1 MIKKHYAGMQ
11 RRAENII
18 WNAAGSYDFDPPFMA
33 FAEDGCPDLYLNMV
47 IGLCVRWLDIDRL
60 TAFLDVVAGLRRGN
74 ELCDMLWLGLENC
87 VYEKELVGRSVLSS
101 LRARKAREFF
111 KGRQTLSR
119 QQMMLQSMAVYNQQ
133 QARWSSVLGR
143 RGDRLSPREQ
153 ALAKALEF
161 PGSLDTDAVIASMT
175 RVLREHFH
183 RTVSPEE
190 ARSLRQGTAR
200 GLRSRLLKGLLRREA
215 QATDTLVVRNGTSEG
230 DVKGSAQLAHPVGA
244 RNLRRMEA
252 DLAYVR
258 QTLGERAI
266 PEPDL
271 RRLENEL
278 CVGVNGECRLWV
290 TKGITA
296 THAAGR
302 AVGHLDRVRA
312 GVDEGLSVGD
322 RRDRERVLR
331 DCLRQAARNRAWR
344 STHKVLLA
352 SSIKKLSARLDEV
365 LSSAERALPE
375 RGRRGALDTPV
386 AWRLPVL
393 GDTNVFLRAGEES
406 ERSVT
411 VDLLLDA
418 SASRLNYQ
426 EQLAA
431 EAYVI
436 AKSFLACR
444 VPVQV
449 EAFRSIR
456 GYTVLQVLKDRDSED
471 CERIF
476 NYFAGGWNRDG
487 LGLRLAGSCL
497 PREDDA
503 ALRLLLVLTDA
514 SPNDSLGMAA
524 DGSSILARGYQG
536 RAAILDAK
544 GAVEE
549 LRDQGVRTA
558 AVFLGPTLY
567 LENLHT
573 IYGRQC
579 VRIHRVEQLDEAV
592 SDLMELVM
600 RDGRG

>member
-33 FAEDGCPDLYLNMV
+33 FLENGRPDLYFDMV

-60 TAFLDVVAGLRRGN
+60 TAFLDVVVGLRRGN
-74 ELCDMLWLGLENC
+74 ELCDMLWLGIENC
-87 VYEKELVGRSVLSS
+87 VYEKELASRPVLSD
-101 LRARKAREFF
+101 LRARRAQEFF

-133 QARWSSVLGR
+133 QARWAHVLGR
-143 RGDRLSPREQ
+143 RGEHLSPREQ

-161 PGSLDTDAVIASMT
+161 SGSLDTDAAIASMT
-175 RVLREHFH
+175 RVLREYFH
-183 RTVSPEE
+183 CTVSPE
-190 ARSLRQGTAR
+190 GTGLLHQSRVR
-200 GLRSRLLKGLLRREA
+200 GLRSRLLKGLLRRET
-215 QATDTLVVRNGTSEG
+215 QVTDTLIVRSGTGEG
-230 DVKGSAQLAHPVGA
+230 DVEGSAQLAHPAGA
-244 RNLRRMEA
+244 RSLRRMEA

-266 PEPDL
+266 PELDL

-290 TKGITA
+290 TKGVTMA
-296 THAAGR
+296 HG
-302 AVGHLDRVRA
+302 VEGSLNRA
-312 GVDEGLSVGD
+312 GDDRDKALGASD

-331 DCLRQAARNRAWR
+331 DCLRQSDRNHAWVNA
-344 STHKVLLA
+344 HKVLLS
-352 SSIKKLSARLDEV
+352 SSIKRLSARLDEV

-375 RGRRGALDTPV
+375 RGRRGALDAPV

-393 GDTNVFLRAGEES
+393 GDTKVFLRTGEET

-436 AKSFLACR
+436 AKSFSSCR

-449 EAFRSIR
+449 ETFRSIR
-456 GYTVLQVLKDRDSED
+456 GYTVLQVLKDRDGKD
-471 CERIF
+471 CDRIF
-476 NYFAGGWNRDG
+476 DYFAGGWNRDG
-487 LGLRLAGSCL
+487 LGLRLAGSLL
-497 PREDDA
+497 PHEDDA

-514 SPNDSLGMAA
+514 SPNDSVGMAS

-536 RAAILDAK
+536 RAAVLDAK
-544 GAVEE
+544 DAVGE
-549 LRDQGVRTA
+549 LRDQGVRVA

-567 LENLHT
+567 LESLHI

-579 VRIHRVEQLDEAV
+579 VRIHRIEQLDEAV
-592 SDLMELVM
+592 SDLMELVL
-600 RDGRG
+600 RDERR

>member
-1 MIKKHYAGMQ
+1 MIRKHYAGMQ

-33 FAEDGCPDLYLNMV
+33 FAENGCPDPYLNMV

-60 TAFLDVVAGLRRGN
+60 TTFLDIVAGFRRGD
-74 ELCDMLWLGLENC
+74 EFCDMLWLGLENC
-87 VYEKELVGRSVLSS
+87 VYEKERASRPILPS

-111 KGRQTLSR
+111 KRRQTLSR

-143 RGDRLSPREQ
+143 RGDRLPPRER

-175 RVLREHFH
+175 RVLREYFH
-183 RTVSPEE
+183 RTVSSEGAGP
-190 ARSLRQGTAR
+190 LRQSRAH
-200 GLRSRLLKGLLRREA
+200 GLRSRFLKGLLRRET
-215 QATDTLVVRNGTSEG
+215 QVTDTLIVRSGTSEG
-230 DVKGSAQLAHPVGA
+230 DVEGSAQLAHPAGA
-244 RNLRRMEA
+244 RSLRRMEA
-252 DLAYVR
+252 DLAYIR
-258 QTLGERAI
+258 QTLGERAMS
-266 PEPDL
+266 ELDL

-278 CVGVNGECRLWV
+278 CVGVNGGCRLWV
-290 TKGITA
+290 TKGITRSHGA
-296 THAAGR
+296 EGS
-302 AVGHLDRVRA
+302 LDRGGDDTDA
-312 GVDEGLSVGD
+312 TLGAGD

-344 STHKVLLA
+344 SAHQVLLA
-352 SSIKKLSARLDEV
+352 SSIKRLSARLDEV

-375 RGRRGALDTPV
+375 RGRRGALDAPV

-393 GDTNVFLRAGEES
+393 GDTDVFLHAGEES

-436 AKSFLACR
+436 AKSFSACR

-449 EAFRSIR
+449 ETFRSIR

-476 NYFAGGWNRDG
+476 DYFAGGWNRDG
-487 LGLRLAGSCL
+487 LGLRLAGGLL
-497 PREDDA
+497 PHEDDA

-514 SPNDSLGMAA
+514 SPNDSLGMAS
-524 DGSSILARGYQG
+524 DGSPLLTRGYQG
-536 RAAILDAK
+536 RAAVLDAK
-544 GAVEE
+544 DAVGE

-579 VRIHRVEQLDEAV
+579 VRIHRIEQLDEAV
-592 SDLMELVM
+592 SDLMELVL